1 MKQVRRS
8 DFCNFKSTNGMYPH
22 KIRSGVFLQYYDKD
36 SAAFIVVC
44 TITYNRLLYSERVQ
58 VIE

>member
-22 KIRSGVFLQYYDKD
+22 KIQSGVFLQYYDQN
-36 SAAFIVVC
+36 SAAFRVVC
-44 TITYNRLLYSERVQ
+44 TVTYNRPLYSERVQ